1 VLMQLLGYGLV
12 VLLWYL
18 LTFGSE
24 PIIKAG
30 ILPSPGDVY
39 RAFGELLRENSLLS
53 NMCYSIGLNLGGYIE
68 AIALAIPLGFIIGL
82 VIPIRLSAKGIVESL
97 RYVSLPAVLGLFIAW
112 FGIGSGMKIHFLAFG
127 ILIYLLPIVIQRIDE
142 VNQVYVKTVYTIGAN
157 WWQTVR
163 TVYLPSVLSRISD
176 DIRVLT
182 AISWT
187 YIIISESIG
196 GEGGLGGL
204 IWKVGLRR
212 GRLDKTFAILL
223 LIILIGILQDRLLT
237 SLDKR
242 WFPHKYV
249 TRRKPVLIQQGSESV
264 QLIVGYMKSV
274 VKWLFAGA
282 FYLLLF
288 NELIQFLPEKYLSS
302 VFQDTVWVLWVLG
315 LLVLGMMIYKFA
327 FERKFPYIKAANGS

>member
-1 VLMQLLGYGLV
+1 MQVLGYAI
-12 VLLWYL
+12 VLLVWYI
-18 LTFGSE
+18 LTAGAD
-24 PIIKAG
+24 PIVKSG

-39 RAFGELLRENSLLS
+39 RAIGELLRDNNLLS
-53 NMCYSIGLNLGGYIE
+53 NLCYSIGLNLGGYIE
-68 AIALAIPLGFIIGL
+68 AIALSIPFGFLIGL
-82 VIPIRLSAKGIVESL
+82 VMPIRLSAKGIVESL
-97 RYVSLPAVLGLFIAW
+97 RYISLPAVLGLFIAW
-112 FGIGSGMKIHFLAFG
+112 FGIGSSMKIHFLAFG
-127 ILIYLLPIVIQRIDE
+127 IMIYLLPIVIQRIDE
-142 VNQVYVKTVYTIGAN
+142 VKQVYLKTVYTIGAS

-212 GRLDKTFAILL
+212 GRLDKVFALL
-223 LIILIGILQDRLLT
+223 LIIILIGILQDRLLT

-249 TRRKPVLIQQGSESV
+249 TRKQHGVDQQGSESAK
-264 QLIVGYMKSV
+264 LILGYIKLV
-274 VKWLFAGA
+274 LKWLFAA
-282 FYLLLF
+282 IFYVLLL
-288 NELIQFLPEKYLSS
+288 NELIGFLPSKYLSMA
-302 VFQDTVWVLWVLG
+302 FQDTVWVLWVLG
-315 LLVLGMMIYKFA
+315 LLVLVMAVYKYA
-327 FERKFPYIKAANGS
+327 FERKFPYIKPAHGS